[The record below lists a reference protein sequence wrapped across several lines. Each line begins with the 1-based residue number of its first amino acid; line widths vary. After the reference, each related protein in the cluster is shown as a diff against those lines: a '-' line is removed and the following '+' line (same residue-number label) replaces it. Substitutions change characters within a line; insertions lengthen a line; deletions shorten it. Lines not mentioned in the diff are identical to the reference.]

1 MAAEKK
7 TEEGQLPDLEAPK
20 SQVVSRDEVSNFCG
34 REKYGCVMFCAKLWV
49 GFAFMHMS
57 MIT

>member
-34 REKYGCVMFCAKLWV
+34 REKYGWSCFVPNCGWDL
-49 GFAFMHMS
+49 HS
-57 MIT
+57 CICL

>member
-20 SQVVSRDEVSNFCG
+20 SQIVSRDEVSIKLLWA
-34 REKYGCVMFCAKLWV
+34 EKYGCGMFVPNCGWDL
-49 GFAFMHMS
+49 HS
-57 MIT
+57 CICL